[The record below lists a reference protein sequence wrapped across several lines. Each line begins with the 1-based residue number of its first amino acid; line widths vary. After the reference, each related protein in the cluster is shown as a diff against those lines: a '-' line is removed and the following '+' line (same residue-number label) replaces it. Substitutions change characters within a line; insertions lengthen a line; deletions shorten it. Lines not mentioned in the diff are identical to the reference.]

1 MTEKNEIVL
10 MNFTGVYKEQE
21 FYPGAAATV
30 TGKLRKYWKRKL
42 QICR

>member
-21 FYPGAAATV
+21 FYREEKNFLGGCAGAFRV
-30 TGKLRKYWKRKL
+30 QLL
-42 QICR
+42 L

>member
-21 FYPGAAATV
+21 FYREEKIRTCSVPETP
-30 TGKLRKYWKRKL
+30 
-42 QICR
+42 